1 MPQSAKRLRTRRLTL
16 QSTDVRGV
24 GGGGLQQL
32 DSLPVCLLKGR
43 QARLTG
49 RLRGESGETPP
60 LAQRAPGW
68 SPRRPPQ
75 CALTP
80 EGERLGRKRLG
91 GRSLRPRG
99 GPAGRRGQLHLRLA
113 HGRRTGRAVGPF
125 SLRLKSCLNT
135 DIGSTLRRRRVQTGG
150 PGLKPPTLRGCSGRW
165 PGRSAP
171 ASVCGLSADRL
182 SPEVLIAT
190 ALLLSPVPSLPPA
203 PPGSGVPGRPPAR
216 VPVPLRG
223 RLLPGECPP
232 VCRTHSRKHSG
243 LVLER
248 KHHRQRGQDLPGNA

>member
-1 MPQSAKRLRTRRLTL
+1 MPQSAKGLRTRRLTL

-32 DSLPVCLLKGR
+32 DSLPVCSLKGR

-49 RLRGESGETPP
+49 RLCGESGETPP

-68 SPRRPPQ
+68 SPRRPPR
-75 CALTP
+75 CAPTP
-80 EGERLGRKRLG
+80 EGERLGRERLI
-91 GRSLRPRG
+91 SHG
-99 GPAGRRGQLHLRLA
+99 GPAGRRGQLRLRLA
-113 HGRRTGRAVGPF
+113 HGRRTGHAVGPF

-135 DIGSTLRRRRVQTGG
+135 DIGSTLRRHRVQTGG
-150 PGLKPPTLRGCSGRW
+150 PGLKPPTLRGCSGRC

-190 ALLLSPVPSLPPA
+190 ALLLSPGPGLPPA
-203 PPGSGVPGRPPAR
+203 PPGAGVPGRPPAR

-223 RLLPGECPP
+223 RLLPGERPP